1 MQALARS
8 FLLLTLLSV
17 MTISMELAIK
27 NQSQDFEESSSGV
40 EAEDEDYEGYL
51 DFDDYSV
58 DDDDDY
64 DDLEEDEYEYEDDDY
79 EYDE

>member
-17 MTISMELAIK
+17 MSISMELTIK
-27 NQSQDFEESSSGV
+27 SQIQDFEESSSGV
-40 EAEDEDYEGYL
+40 AEEDEDEGYL

-58 DDDDDY
+58 DDDDF
-64 DDLEEDEYEYEDDDY
+64 DDFEEDEYEYEDDDY
-79 EYDE
+79 E

>member
-1 MQALARS
+1 
-8 FLLLTLLSV
+8 

-40 EAEDEDYEGYL
+40 EEEIEDEGYL

-64 DDLEEDEYEYEDDDY
+64 DDFEEDEYEYEDDDY

>member
-17 MTISMELAIK
+17 MSISMELTIK
-27 NQSQDFEESSSGV
+27 SQIQDFEESSSGV
-40 EAEDEDYEGYL
+40 AEEDEDEGYL

-64 DDLEEDEYEYEDDDY
+64 DDFEEDEYEYEDDDY
-79 EYDE
+79 E

>member
-17 MTISMELAIK
+17 MSTSMELAIK
-27 NQSQDFEESSSGV
+27 SQSQDFYESSSGV
-40 EAEDEDYEGYL
+40 EEEDEDEGYL

-58 DDDDDY
+58 DNDDDY
-64 DDLEEDEYEYEDDDY
+64 DDFEEDEYEYEDDDY

>member
-8 FLLLTLLSV
+8 FFLLTLLSV
-17 MTISMELAIK
+17 MSTSMELAIK
-27 NQSQDFEESSSGV
+27 SQSREFEEGSSGV
-40 EAEDEDYEGYL
+40 EEEEEDEGYL

-58 DDDDDY
+58 DDDDY
-64 DDLEEDEYEYEDDDY
+64 DDFEEDEYEYEDDDY